1 MMKKKGSFLSKLLLT
16 YSIAALLPLFCI
28 TAVLFRL
35 KWNATKQEM
44 QSAVDYTGELL
55 GVQLESIRNTMSFI
69 SLDLLSNEK
78 FLTAAKGLN
87 DSESSAYENANNYST
102 LARAISS
109 YSYSSS
115 SYRIVFFSDEGYF
128 MTNEGYN
135 LSLIHI

>member
-1 MMKKKGSFLSKLLLT
+1 MKIFIQCPHRKLFYGKQVLPQKLGTEGAVSAVHQKFLQKTFCRDHKSFYGGGAENKYLHYFQKVIL
-16 YSIAALLPLFCI
+16 I

-78 FLTAAKGLN
+78 FLTADVYK
-87 DSESSAYENANNYST
+87 
-102 LARAISS
+102 RQ
-109 YSYSSS
+109 
-115 SYRIVFFSDEGYF
+115 V
-128 MTNEGYN
+128 
-135 LSLIHI
+135 HKP

>member
-78 FLTAAKGLN
+78 VLSAA
-87 DSESSAYENANNYST
+87 
-102 LARAISS
+102 
-109 YSYSSS
+109 
-115 SYRIVFFSDEGYF
+115 
-128 MTNEGYN
+128 
-135 LSLIHI
+135 